1 MWHRQSSEPGFLLQN
16 LLLILEA
23 EELLA
28 VLEERLQE
36 VLIFVRALVRVQH
49 KLEELLGDVPVL
61 ILGLILHDPRHS
73 PYFNS
78 IWYKNLKF

>member
-28 VLEERLQE
+28 VLKERLEE
-36 VLIFVRALVRVQH
+36 VFIFVRTLVRVQH
-49 KLEELLGDVPVL
+49 KLEELLRDMPVL
-61 ILGLILHDPRHS
+61 IL
-73 PYFNS
+73 
-78 IWYKNLKF
+78 

>member
-28 VLEERLQE
+28 VLEERLEE
-36 VLIFVRALVRVQH
+36 VFIFVRTLVRVQH
-49 KLEELLGDVPVL
+49 KLEELLRDMPVL
-61 ILGLILHDPRHS
+61 IL
-73 PYFNS
+73 
-78 IWYKNLKF
+78 

>member
-28 VLEERLQE
+28 VLEERLEE
-36 VLIFVRALVRVQH
+36 VFIFVRTLVRVQH
-49 KLEELLGDVPVL
+49 KLEELLRNMPVL
-61 ILGLILHDPRHS
+61 IL
-73 PYFNS
+73 
-78 IWYKNLKF
+78 